1 MFIKIW
7 SVSALKLTCC
17 FVGYLWNSEF
27 AASLQDWP
35 AWLQRQTHATTTI
48 CSSCS
53 QAINQPAGQLQS
65 SSHCLFAKQVVTSY
79 FSSRHF
85 STAVL
90 WNSLESDLWCA
101 PSLASFK
108 SSLKTALS
116 MPPVLHSTVHCQA
129 ATPIRTRPWTLYEF
143 VLYYMYC
150 IVTNAGTGRYRIL
163 YDNGGNQV
171 LTVIWNRAWL
181 QIISYKYIVKVQPQT
196 RALYL

>member
-7 SVSALKLTCC
+7 SVIALKLTCC

-85 STAVL
+85 STAVPSV
-90 WNSLESDLWCA
+90 WNSLESGLWCA
-101 PSLASFK
+101 ASLASFK

-143 VLYYMYC
+143 VLYC
-150 IVTNAGTGRYRIL
+150 IVLYCNKCRYRPL
-163 YDNGGNQV
+163 
-171 LTVIWNRAWL
+171 
-181 QIISYKYIVKVQPQT
+181 SYFVW
-196 RALYL
+196 